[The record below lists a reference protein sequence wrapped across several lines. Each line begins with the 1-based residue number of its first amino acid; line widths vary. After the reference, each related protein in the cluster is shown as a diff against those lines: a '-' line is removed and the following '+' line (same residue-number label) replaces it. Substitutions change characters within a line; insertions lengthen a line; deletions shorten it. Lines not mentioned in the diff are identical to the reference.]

1 MAEQTVSIGD
11 IVFHVKYEGSKD
23 KPLITLV
30 HVLMANNRMWDLA
43 VAALHSVG
51 FSTLGFDYVGHGGTK
66 FATPEAAQRFYHF
79 DDFCRHIHE
88 IVHRIAPGT
97 KPFGIIG
104 CSMGGFL
111 VLRFAQ
117 MFPGTVKKV
126 MSCDA
131 PGLSSLQA
139 AKPLCEERMTLFR
152 NEGVRGLPG
161 SLFKRWCPDPCR
173 EDVRAG
179 LFKQTCTCAYD

>member
-1 MAEQTVSIGD
+1 
-11 IVFHVKYEGSKD
+11 
-23 KPLITLV
+23 
-30 HVLMANNRMWDLA
+30 
-43 VAALHSVG
+43 
-51 FSTLGFDYVGHGGTK
+51 
-66 FATPEAAQRFYHF
+66 
-79 DDFCRHIHE
+79 
-88 IVHRIAPGT
+88 
-97 KPFGIIG
+97 
-104 CSMGGFL
+104 
-111 VLRFAQ
+111 

-139 AKPLCEERMTLFR
+139 AKPLWEERMTLFR

-179 LFKQTCTCAYD
+179 LFKQTCTCAYDGYRACAEGIMNYDYEEYLGKMERGDFMILAGENDTAIGPREVLVSVAAKIPGAKYVLMPDVGHVPPFHDPEVFNKIMLDFMQS